1 MKSQKTASKQQPL
14 LYQTQTSNLAA
25 AAEVNMD
32 KFRVGGYTRVVG
44 SFHASSAAAAGFPRV
59 RQSADGV
66 NWSLSYVIA
75 QDLSMAGFQYPFSI
89 PLYLPYVSIEYTQ
102 GAADSTFFHCYAEAR
117 VD

>member
-1 MKSQKTASKQQPL
+1 MKSQKTASRQLPL
-14 LYQTQTSNLAA
+14 LYLAQGA
-25 AAEVNMD
+25 ALGAGAEVNMD

-44 SFHASSAAAAGFPRV
+44 NLHASTAAAAGYPRV
-59 RQSADGV
+59 RQSADGL

-75 QDLSMAGFQYPFSI
+75 QDLSMADFQYPFSI

-102 GAADSTFFHCYAEAR
+102 GAAPSAFFYGYAEAR